1 MMAGGGHGQ
10 RRALTYLV
18 KPLFSSPPPPP
29 PPQQQSIRARALIVD
44 DKVVTGRLQFYC
56 RVLHRSA
63 RVMIL
68 SGDDTDGTVSS
79 FAKPFHPLSVNDL
92 RKAKNGVCQ
101 SVVVASMDQES
112 KSQVLIPWSILANS

>member
-10 RRALTYLV
+10 RRALTCLV
-18 KPLFSSPPPPP
+18 KPLFSSPPP

-68 SGDDTDGTVSS
+68 SGDEIRALRNLFT
-79 FAKPFHPLSVNDL
+79 LSL
-92 RKAKNGVCQ
+92 
-101 SVVVASMDQES
+101 
-112 KSQVLIPWSILANS
+112 